1 MFFIG
6 VFGVQDKSETI
17 KTEQAVTCPV
27 CGAYDRFE
35 VIRVFRY
42 FHFFFIPLWKWNKR
56 FFVRTRCCQRL
67 CALDD
72 EVGRRIEE
80 GQQVVI
86 TSEHV
91 HCGEPV
97 QAACSHCGAQLHSSF
112 SYCPYCGNRI

>member
-1 MFFIG
+1 
-6 VFGVQDKSETI
+6 
-17 KTEQAVTCPV
+17 
-27 CGAYDRFE
+27 
-35 VIRVFRY
+35 
-42 FHFFFIPLWKWNKR
+42 
-56 FFVRTRCCQRL
+56 
-67 CALDD
+67 
-72 EVGRRIEE
+72 VGRRIEE